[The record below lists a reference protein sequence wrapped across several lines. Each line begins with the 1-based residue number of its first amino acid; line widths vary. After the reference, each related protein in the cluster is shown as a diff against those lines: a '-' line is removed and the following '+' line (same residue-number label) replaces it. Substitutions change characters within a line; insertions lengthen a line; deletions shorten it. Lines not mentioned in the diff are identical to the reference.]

1 MAMLKAS
8 PYTDE
13 AAANDFAGM
22 RKIELL
28 WKIALA
34 KLTSLSY
41 EFMSLD
47 PSNFTNTVLGL
58 VCHAC
63 AAALARWRSDRS
75 ARSHGIAAF
84 D

>member
-1 MAMLKAS
+1 MAVLKAS
-8 PYTDE
+8 LYTDE
-13 AAANDFAGM
+13 PAARDFAGT
-22 RKIELL
+22 RKIELI

-47 PSNFTNTVLGL
+47 PSNLTNTVLVL

-63 AAALARWRSDRS
+63 AAALARWRSDRP
-75 ARSHGIAAF
+75 ARRPGIAAF
-84 D
+84 G